1 MKDFLVKNMETG
13 APELF
18 ADGDLITGECH
29 HQNTYLMLMC
39 EPGAFKEFPDA
50 GVGVASYLE
59 DDNTEALLR
68 DIRLQFAAD
77 GMPVKE
83 VKIKDGKLMI
93 EN

>member
-1 MKDFLVKNMETG
+1 MKDFLVKNMETD

-18 ADGDLITGECH
+18 AGGDLITGECH
-29 HQNTYLMLMC
+29 HQNKYLMLMC
-39 EPGAFKEFPDA
+39 EPGSFKEFPDA